1 MQIYCVLTYN
11 YNYYKKNIQI
21 LGRIKCLQEKVKQLN
36 LLNREIL
43 LWTLVFPLFSYIYV
57 RFIVNEK

>member
-43 LWTLVFPLFSYIYV
+43 LWTLVFPLFSYTYM
-57 RFIVNEK
+57 